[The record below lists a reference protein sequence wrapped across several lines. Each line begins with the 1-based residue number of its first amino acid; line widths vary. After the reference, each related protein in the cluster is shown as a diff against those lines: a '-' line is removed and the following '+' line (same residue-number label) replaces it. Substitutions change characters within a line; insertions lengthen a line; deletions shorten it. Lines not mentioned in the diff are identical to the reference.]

1 MRLHRLRFGLQLVV
15 VKQKGRGRLACL
27 QAKRGAVSEGLAV
40 ELGKGRLDLQ
50 RRRRRRALRR
60 LRRLLDHAVEHNR
73 GRGEETHCALAV
85 VVLDRGDGEN
95 LVGDV
100 AKGGGLRER
109 RDRRRLEG
117 RRGVGARVERHGRVV
132 GAAAAILDLKGGD
145 AAPAEAHLLVDCVR
159 DRDRGGRGAGGQGV
173 RGATHRQRRL
183 ARLPGLSPGLPR
195 QREGKAAVAV
205 VGEGE
210 VARGEAEIEGERD
223 RGQIDGEH
231 NNAARQRGA
240 QNDAV
245 IYEPATTGTRQ
256 QRGNTYLLT
265 PPAKSF
271 VSVLDKSLI
280 QVRRCHDSLTRPAA
294 AGCCTSTGPEA
305 ASRILPVARIRRY
318 K

>member
-50 RRRRRRALRR
+50 RRRRRRA

-173 RGATHRQRRL
+173 RGTTHRQRRL

-231 NNAARQRGA
+231 NNAARQGCPKR
-240 QNDAV
+240 
-245 IYEPATTGTRQ
+245 RRHMSQ
-256 QRGNTYLLT
+256 QQALGNKEDTPTYSLLQ
-265 PPAKSF
+265 
-271 VSVLDKSLI
+271 L
-280 QVRRCHDSLTRPAA
+280 
-294 AGCCTSTGPEA
+294 
-305 ASRILPVARIRRY
+305 SRSYRSCIRA
-318 K
+318 